1 MMEKELKFRMLIKY
15 IYINDLVHL
24 EASFVRCDFCMVSAF
39 LLQKKKAYH
48 SVDTDLFD
56 LVRDLFYW
64 NPK

>member
-1 MMEKELKFRMLIKY
+1 MLIKY